1 MTQSLQDQ
9 VVIVI
14 GAGRGIGRAI
24 ALELASRGARLM
36 LASRTPAELDES
48 AGLLRALGAPCRT
61 LATDVSRAC
70 EVEELARTTLVEF
83 GRIDALVNNA
93 GTQGPIGPLAANDA
107 ARWMRTLEVNLMG
120 PMLSMRSVLPHM
132 IGRRQGKIVNLSGGG
147 ATAPRPNFSAYAASK
162 AALVRLTETVSEEV
176 RPFNVQVNAVAPGA
190 VNTRMIEEII
200 AAGEAAGAEL
210 DAAQRRLAEGGSSP
224 YAVAKLIAWL
234 LSAESGT
241 LSGKLI
247 SALHD
252 DWRGWTEAELARLS
266 ARPWLALRR
275 IDRHTL
281 GAFVT
286 EMTPTPAGHGN
297 D

>member
-1 MTQSLQDQ
+1 MLMTHSLQDR
-9 VVIVI
+9 VVIVT

-24 ALELASRGARLM
+24 ALELASRGARLT
-36 LASRTPAELDES
+36 LASRTPAALDES
-48 AGLLRALGAPCRT
+48 AGLVRALGAQCRT
-61 LATDVSRAC
+61 LETDVSRASQ
-70 EVEELARTTLVEF
+70 VEELVRTTLAEF

-107 ARWMRTLEVNLMG
+107 AQWMRTLEVNLMG
-120 PMLSMRSVLPHM
+120 PMLSMQSVLPHM

-162 AALVRLTETVSEEV
+162 AALVRLTETVAEEV

-210 DAAQRRLAEGGSSP
+210 EAARRRLAEGGSSP
-224 YAVAKLIAWL
+224 YAVAQLIAWL

-252 DWRGWTEAELARLS
+252 DWQGWTESDLARLS
-266 ARPWLALRR
+266 AKPWLALRR

-281 GAFVT
+281 AAFVEELT
-286 EMTPTPAGHGN
+286 S
-297 D
+297 